1 VNDVGD
7 SPVVVRI
14 TPSLGCS
21 FFNQLPYRFVDPPE
35 GADAAVELDVTD
47 DIRGPGGSVHA
58 GVLALLADIAGAM
71 AVTTR
76 TDRVTATAAVSIHN
90 LAAARVG
97 PLVAKGTML
106 RAGRT
111 NAVAD
116 VQIIDSGASDRLV
129 AAAHVT
135 IAFLPG
141 ERYEATAG

>member
-1 VNDVGD
+1 
-7 SPVVVRI
+7 VVRI

-21 FFNQLPYRFVDPPE
+21 FFNQLPYRFVEPRA

-71 AVTTR
+71 AVATR
-76 TDRVTATAAVSIHN
+76 TDRVTATAAVSVHN

-97 PLVAKGTML
+97 PLVATGTML
-106 RAGRT
+106 RAGKA
-111 NAVAD
+111 NALAD
-116 VQIIDSGASDRLV
+116 VQVVDAGADDRLV

-141 ERYEATAG
+141 DRYEPNPA